1 MPAKTFKM
9 TAAGKAE
16 LEKELEAL
24 KTEGR
29 IDIAEK
35 LKVARS
41 YGDLSENSEYDEAKS
56 EQAKIEARITE
67 LEYQIDHAEIIDIE
81 DADAV
86 SIGKKVTVKRLSDG
100 AQAVYEIV
108 GFAQSDPANG
118 KISDESPVG
127 KALVGA
133 KAGETVTFTAAEI
146 FDTVDENPSYWL
158 CVVEKDMSYVNNTA
172 THKYVFDRLGVYTV
186 KYVAYDASDN
196 TSVKEIR
203 VTVK

>member
-1 MPAKTFKM
+1 MAAKVFKM

-67 LEYQIDHAEIIDIE
+67 LEYQLDHSEIIDTAE
-81 DADAV
+81 SDSV
-86 SIGKKVTVKRLSDG
+86 SMGSRVIVKRVKDNFE
-100 AQAVYEIV
+100 ATFEIV
-108 GFAQSDPANG
+108 GFAQSNPAQG

-127 KALVGA
+127 KALIGA
-133 KAGETVTFTAAEI
+133 KVGDV
-146 FDTVDENPSYWL
+146 V
-158 CVVEKDMSYVNNTA
+158 VVEAPIGNLEYEI
-172 THKYVFDRLGVYTV
+172 LGL
-186 KYVAYDASDN
+186 
-196 TSVKEIR
+196 E
-203 VTVK
+203 

>member
-1 MPAKTFKM
+1 MAAKIFKM

-67 LEYQIDHAEIIDIE
+67 LEYQLDHSEIIDMAE
-81 DADAV
+81 SDAV
-86 SIGKKVTVKRLSDG
+86 SMGSKVIVKRLKDSFE
-100 AQAVYEIV
+100 ATFEIV
-108 GFAQSDPANG
+108 GFAQSNPAEG

-127 KALVGA
+127 KALIGA
-133 KAGETVTFTAAEI
+133 KVGDIV
-146 FDTVDENPSYWL
+146 
-158 CVVEKDMSYVNNTA
+158 VVEAPIGNLEYEI
-172 THKYVFDRLGVYTV
+172 LGL
-186 KYVAYDASDN
+186 
-196 TSVKEIR
+196 E
-203 VTVK
+203 

>member
-1 MPAKTFKM
+1 MAAKVFKM

-67 LEYQIDHAEIIDIE
+67 LEYQLDHSEIISTE
-81 DADAV
+81 DNDSV
-86 SIGKKVTVKRLSDG
+86 SMGSKVIVKRLKDNFE
-100 AQAVYEIV
+100 ATFEIV
-108 GFAQSDPANG
+108 GFAQSNPAQG
-118 KISDESPVG
+118 KIYDESPVG

-133 KAGETVTFTAAEI
+133 KVGDV
-146 FDTVDENPSYWL
+146 V
-158 CVVEKDMSYVNNTA
+158 VVEAPIGNLEYEI
-172 THKYVFDRLGVYTV
+172 LGL
-186 KYVAYDASDN
+186 
-196 TSVKEIR
+196 E
-203 VTVK
+203 

>member
-1 MPAKTFKM
+1 MAAKTFKM
-9 TAAGKAE
+9 TATGKAE
-16 LEKELEAL
+16 LEKELEVL

-56 EQAKIEARITE
+56 EQAKIEARINE
-67 LEYQIDHAEIIDIE
+67 LEYQLDHAEIIDVE

-100 AQAVYEIV
+100 VEATYEIV
-108 GFAQSDPANG
+108 GFAQSDPASG

-127 KALVGA
+127 KALVGS
-133 KAGETVTFTAAEI
+133 KAGQTV
-146 FDTVDENPSYWL
+146 
-158 CVVEKDMSYVNNTA
+158 VVEAPIGNL
-172 THKYVFDRLGVYTV
+172 KY
-186 KYVAYDASDN
+186 
-196 TSVKEIR
+196 EILSID
-203 VTVK
+203 

>member
-1 MPAKTFKM
+1 MAAKVFKM

-67 LEYQIDHAEIIDIE
+67 LEYQLDHSEIIDT
-81 DADAV
+81 ADSDSV
-86 SIGKKVTVKRLSDG
+86 SMGSKVIVKRVKDNFE
-100 AQAVYEIV
+100 ATFEIV
-108 GFAQSDPANG
+108 GFAQSNPAQG

-127 KALVGA
+127 KALIGA
-133 KAGETVTFTAAEI
+133 KVGDV
-146 FDTVDENPSYWL
+146 V
-158 CVVEKDMSYVNNTA
+158 VVEAPIGNVEYEI
-172 THKYVFDRLGVYTV
+172 LGL
-186 KYVAYDASDN
+186 
-196 TSVKEIR
+196 E
-203 VTVK
+203 